1 MRAAGQP
8 GRDRD
13 MSPKTYAAIA
23 GVGHYA
29 PAKVLTNADLEKM
42 VETSDEWIQTRT
54 GIRERRIAAADE
66 TTSSMGA
73 AAARL
78 ALERAGL
85 AAADVEAIYVATCTP
100 DMIFPSTACL
110 IQAALGAKRAY
121 GYDVSSACA
130 GFLMALDAAACA
142 IEAGRIRNALVV
154 GAEKLS
160 VVTDWTSRNTCVLF
174 GDGAGAAILKAS
186 DRPGIR
192 SSLLGVDGNQADFL
206 SIPAGGS
213 KQPASEETVRN
224 HLHMIHMAGR
234 ETFKT
239 AVNTML
245 TAAQEA
251 IARAGL
257 TVAEIDLMVPHQANM
272 RIVEAVAKRLGEGVM
287 DKVFLN
293 LDRYGNT
300 SAASIPLALSE
311 AFAAGKIKS
320 GDKILM
326 VAFGGGLSWGGS
338 VVEWL

>member
-1 MRAAGQP
+1 MAL
-8 GRDRD
+8 D
-13 MSPKTYAAIA
+13 T
-23 GVGHYA
+23 
-29 PAKVLTNADLEKM
+29 
-42 VETSDEWIQTRT
+42 
-54 GIRERRIAAADE
+54 
-66 TTSSMGA
+66 A
-73 AAARL
+73 AAA
-78 ALERAGL
+78 
-85 AAADVEAIYVATCTP
+85 
-100 DMIFPSTACL
+100 
-110 IQAALGAKRAY
+110 
-121 GYDVSSACA
+121 
-130 GFLMALDAAACA
+130 
-142 IEAGRIRNALVV
+142 IESGRIRTALVI

-174 GDGAGAAILKAS
+174 GDGAGAVVLKAS
-186 DRPGIR
+186 DRPGLR
-192 SSLLGVDGNQADFL
+192 SSLLGVDGSQADFL

-224 HLHMIHMAGR
+224 HLHAIHMAGR

-245 TAAQEA
+245 VAAQEA

-257 TVAEIDLMVPHQANM
+257 TVADIDLMVPHQANM
-272 RIVEAVAKRLGEGVM
+272 RIVEAVAKRLGDKVM

-311 AFAAGKIKS
+311 AVAAGRIKS

-326 VAFGGGLSWGGS
+326 VAFGGGLSWGGA

>member
-1 MRAAGQP
+1 
-8 GRDRD
+8 
-13 MSPKTYAAIA
+13 MSQKIYAAIA

-29 PAKVLTNADLEKM
+29 PEKVMTNADLEKM
-42 VETSDEWIQTRT
+42 VDTSDEWIRTRT
-54 GIRERRIAAADE
+54 GIRERRIAAANE
-66 TTSSMGA
+66 TTSSMGL
-73 AAARL
+73 AAARM
-78 ALERAGL
+78 ALERAGT
-85 AAADVEAIYVATCTP
+85 APADVEAIYVATCTP

-110 IQAALGAKRAY
+110 IQAALGASRAY
-121 GYDVSSACA
+121 GFDISSACA
-130 GFLMALDAAACA
+130 GFMMALDAAAGA
-142 IEAGRIRNALVV
+142 IESGRVKTALVI

-174 GDGAGAAILKAS
+174 GDGAGAVVLKAS

-206 SIPAGGS
+206 SIPAGGC
-213 KQPASEETVRN
+213 KMPASEETIRN
-224 HLHMIHMAGR
+224 HLHAIHMAGR
-234 ETFKT
+234 ETFKI
-239 AVNTML
+239 AVNTMME
-245 TAAQEA
+245 AAQEA
-251 IARAGL
+251 ISRAGL
-257 TVAEIDLMVPHQANM
+257 TVEDIDLMVPHQANM

-287 DKVFLN
+287 EKVFLN

-311 AFAAGKIKS
+311 AFAAGKVKS

>member
-1 MRAAGQP
+1 M
-8 GRDRD
+8 
-13 MSPKTYAAIA
+13 
-23 GVGHYA
+23 
-29 PAKVLTNADLEKM
+29 
-42 VETSDEWIQTRT
+42 
-54 GIRERRIAAADE
+54 
-66 TTSSMGA
+66 
-73 AAARL
+73 
-78 ALERAGL
+78 
-85 AAADVEAIYVATCTP
+85 
-100 DMIFPSTACL
+100 
-110 IQAALGAKRAY
+110 
-121 GYDVSSACA
+121 
-130 GFLMALDAAACA
+130 
-142 IEAGRIRNALVV
+142 
-154 GAEKLS
+154 
-160 VVTDWTSRNTCVLF
+160 LF
-174 GDGAGAAILKAS
+174 GDGAGSAVLKAS

-206 SIPAGGS
+206 SIPAGGC
-213 KQPASEETVRN
+213 KQPASAETVQN
-224 HLHMIHMAGR
+224 HLHTIHMAGR
-234 ETFKT
+234 ETFKI

-245 TAAQEA
+245 VAAQEA

-257 TVAEIDLMVPHQANM
+257 TVADVDLMVPHQANM

>member
-1 MRAAGQP
+1 
-8 GRDRD
+8 

-29 PAKVLTNADLEKM
+29 PAKVLTNADLEKL

-66 TTSSMGA
+66 TSSAMGT

-78 ALERAGL
+78 ALERAGI
-85 AAADVEAIYVATCTP
+85 APADVEAIYVATCTP

-121 GYDVSSACA
+121 GFDVSSACA
-130 GFLMALDAAACA
+130 GFMMALDAAACA
-142 IEAGRIRNALVV
+142 IETGRVRNALVV

-160 VVTDWTSRNTCVLF
+160 TVTDWTSRNTCVLF
-174 GDGAGAAILKAS
+174 GDGAGAAVLKAS
-186 DRPGIR
+186 DRPGVR
-192 SSLLGVDGNQADFL
+192 STLLGVDGTQADFL
-206 SIPAGGS
+206 SIPAGGC
-213 KQPASEETVRN
+213 KQPASAETIQN
-224 HLHMIHMAGR
+224 HLHTIHMAGS

-245 TAAQEA
+245 EAAQQA

-257 TVAEIDLMVPHQANM
+257 TVADVDLIVPHQANM
-272 RIVEAVAKRLGEGVM
+272 RIVEAVAKRLGEGVI
-287 DKVFLN
+287 DRVFLN

>member
-1 MRAAGQP
+1 
-8 GRDRD
+8 
-13 MSPKTYAAIA
+13 MSQKTYAAIA

-29 PAKVLTNADLEKM
+29 PEKVLTNADLEKM
-42 VETSDEWIQTRT
+42 VDTSDEWIQTRT

-66 TTSSMGA
+66 TSSAMGA
-73 AAARL
+73 AAARK
-78 ALERAGL
+78 ALENARVSPE
-85 AAADVEAIYVATCTP
+85 DVEAIYVATCTP

-110 IQAALGAKRAY
+110 IQAALGAQRAY
-121 GYDVSSACA
+121 GFDISSACA
-130 GFLMALDAAACA
+130 GFLMALDAAAAA
-142 IEAGRIRNALVV
+142 IESGRVQTALVI
-154 GAEKLS
+154 GSEKLS
-160 VVTDWTSRNTCVLF
+160 AVTDWTSRNTCVLF
-174 GDGAGAAILKAS
+174 GDGAGAVVLKAS

-206 SIPAGGS
+206 SIPAGGC
-213 KQPASEETVRN
+213 KQPASAETVQN
-224 HLHMIHMAGR
+224 HLHTIHMAGR

-245 TAAQEA
+245 GAAQDA

-257 TVAEIDLMVPHQANM
+257 TVADIDCMVPHQANM
-272 RIVEAVAKRLGEGVM
+272 RIVEAVAKRLGAGVIE
-287 DKVFLN
+287 KVFLN

-311 AFAAGKIKS
+311 AVAAGRIKS

-326 VAFGGGLSWGGS
+326 VAFGGGLSWGGT

>member
-1 MRAAGQP
+1 
-8 GRDRD
+8 

-29 PAKVLTNADLEKM
+29 PEKVLTNADLEKL
-42 VETSDEWIQTRT
+42 VDTSDEWIRTRT
-54 GIRERRIAAADE
+54 GIRERRMAAADE
-66 TTSSMGA
+66 TTSAMGV
-73 AAARL
+73 AAARM
-78 ALERAGL
+78 ALDRAGL
-85 AAADVEAIYVATCTP
+85 APADVDAIYVATCTP

-121 GYDVSSACA
+121 GFDISSACA
-130 GFLMALDAAACA
+130 GFMMALDAAAAA
-142 IEAGRIRNALVV
+142 IESGRIRNALVI
-154 GAEKLS
+154 GSEKLTS
-160 VVTDWTSRNTCVLF
+160 VTDWTSRNTGVLF
-174 GDGAGAAILKAS
+174 GDGAGAAVLRAS

-206 SIPAGGS
+206 SIPAGGC
-213 KQPASEETVRN
+213 KLPASEETIRE
-224 HLHMIHMAGR
+224 HLHCIHMAGR
-234 ETFKT
+234 ETFKI

-245 TAAQEA
+245 EAAQIA

-257 TVAEIDLMVPHQANM
+257 TVADVDLIVPHQANM
-272 RIVEAVAKRLGEGVM
+272 RIVEAVAKRLGDGVI

-311 AFAAGKIKS
+311 AFAAGRIKS